1 MDEKKIYDRCKVIK
15 NVFLFAFVAIIIKI
29 LYMNIIKYDYYTDL
43 ADNKTYKE
51 VTIKAARGE
60 IRDRY
65 GRLLAG
71 NENQFT
77 VQLSINEF
85 TKNDTKQDKSEA
97 NNTCLK
103 IINLLEKNNEKYKDE
118 FPIVIECSG
127 ILSTDTCVYFYIY

>member
-1 MDEKKIYDRCKVIK
+1 MDEKKIYDRCRVIK
-15 NVFLFAFVAIIIKI
+15 NVFLFAFIAIIVKI
-29 LYMNIIKYDYYTDL
+29 IYMNVVKYDYYASL

-77 VQLSINEF
+77 VQISINEF
-85 TKNDTKQDKSEA
+85 TKNDTKEDNDNRTVTAIRK
-97 NNTCLK
+97 
-103 IINLLEKNNEKYKDE
+103 
-118 FPIVIECSG
+118 
-127 ILSTDTCVYFYIY
+127 TD

>member
-1 MDEKKIYDRCKVIK
+1 MDEKKINDRCKIIK
-15 NVFLFAFVAIIIKI
+15 NVFLFAFVAIIVKI
-29 LYMNIIKYDYYTDL
+29 LYMNVVKYDYYTNL

-77 VQLSINEF
+77 VQISINEF
-85 TKNDTKQDKSEA
+85 TKNDTTIDKSQA
-97 NNTCLK
+97 
-103 IINLLEKNNEKYKDE
+103 Y
-118 FPIVIECSG
+118 
-127 ILSTDTCVYFYIY
+127 DTSL

>member
-1 MDEKKIYDRCKVIK
+1 MDEKKINDRCRIIK
-15 NVFLFAFVAIIIKI
+15 NVFLFAFLAIIIKI
-29 LYMNIIKYDYYTDL
+29 LYMNIIKYDYYTSL

-77 VQLSINEF
+77 VQVSINEL
-85 TKNDTKQDKSEA
+85 TKNDTKEDKSQG
-97 NNTCLK
+97 NNISLK
-103 IINLLEKNNEKYKDE
+103 LINLLEKNKEKYIDE
-118 FPIVIECSG
+118 FPIVIENG
-127 ILSTDTCVYFYIY
+127 